1 MYGQFVREMS
11 ELTDENEQ
19 ELTELKKLTLKLKR
33 KPCSVPCINRQIDQT
48 M

>member
-19 ELTELKKLTLKLKR
+19 ELKKLALKLKR